1 MQSLWKII
9 WQFISILNLESLYD
23 PAILVLEKRKYT
35 QGKMKT
41 SVYAQKCTWM
51 VIAELFLIAQK
62 WKQLKC
68 PLAKGWINKR
78 WNSHREEYYSV
89 IKRNEVLTHTI
100 TWVKPENIIQS
111 ERSLEQKVTYYMT
124 PFIWNVQN
132 IQIHS
137 DRKVLGLWEV
147 EGNGVTASGRRFLFW
162 GDESVLEHW
171 IVIVMM
177 AQPWT
182 HGKPLNC
189 TILKGEFYGMWI
201 ILQLK

>member
-1 MQSLWKII
+1 MRTVGPYKLGLWECKMMQSLWKII

-51 VIAELFLIAQK
+51 FIAELFLIAQK

-89 IKRNEVLTHTI
+89 IKRNEVLKLWYQWTLKHYTK
-100 TWVKPENIIQS
+100 WRNQSQKP
-111 ERSLEQKVTYYMT
+111 TYYMIL
-124 PFIWNVQN
+124 FIWKVWNR
-132 IQIHS
+132 QIHR
-137 DRKVLGLWEV
+137 D
-147 EGNGVTASGRRFLFW
+147 
-162 GDESVLEHW
+162 
-171 IVIVMM
+171 
-177 AQPWT
+177 
-182 HGKPLNC
+182 GK
-189 TILKGEFYGMWI
+189 
-201 ILQLK
+201 